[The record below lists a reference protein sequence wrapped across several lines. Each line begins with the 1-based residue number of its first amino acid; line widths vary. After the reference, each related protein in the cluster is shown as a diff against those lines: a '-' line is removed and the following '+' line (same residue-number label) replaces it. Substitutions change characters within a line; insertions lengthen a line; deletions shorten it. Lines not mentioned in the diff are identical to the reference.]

1 MVQQLNAHL
10 EIPSWFHGQ
19 QEPKDLSLLPLSSQT
34 HYPRHWIRSRAARC
48 QSSTLRVDTSLASG
62 GLAHYATRLVAEQH
76 FSECT
81 FGRALSMLHM
91 AKFHMSFQSNKQ
103 LKLGGMSEPQMYHK

>member
-1 MVQQLNAHL
+1 MVQQQNAHL

-62 GLAHYATRLVAEQH
+62 GLAHYATCLVAEQH
-76 FSECT
+76 FT
-81 FGRALSMLHM
+81 FGRALSMFHM

-103 LKLGGMSEPQMYHK
+103 LKLIRGVSEPQMYHK